1 MMSINLNNVFKS
13 FSSDG
18 IAPVQSVIDGLSFS
32 VRGGESVA
40 LMGPSG
46 SGKSTILNL
55 IAGLDL
61 PTGGNVIVDGTIIS
75 ELSAE
80 DREKFRLTSVS
91 YVFQSFH
98 LLPTLTALENCVL
111 IAFEQRTRTPEAIV
125 DEAVRTLDELGI
137 GDAANKYPAQLS
149 GGMQARVALARAL
162 VSNPKLILAD
172 EPTGNLDSKTGER
185 VLDFLFREQLKRKFT
200 LIMVTHDQHA
210 ADRAERIIHL
220 RDGRVFA

>member
-1 MMSINLNNVFKS
+1 MISVNLKNVFKS

-18 IAPVQSVIDGLSFS
+18 TAPVQPVIDGLSFS
-32 VRGGESVA
+32 VRAGESVA

-61 PTGGNVIVDGTIIS
+61 PNAGDIIVDGLEINRLSS
-75 ELSAE
+75 EA
-80 DREKFRLTSVS
+80 RESFRLKTVS

-98 LLPTLTALENCVL
+98 LLPTLTALENCAL
-111 IAFEQRTRTPEAIV
+111 IAFEQRDREPEQIIG
-125 DEAVRTLDELGI
+125 ETVRTLEELGI
-137 GDAANKYPAQLS
+137 SDAMNKYPSQLS
-149 GGMQARVALARAL
+149 GGMQARVSLARAL
-162 VSNPKLILAD
+162 VANPKLILAD

-185 VLDFLFREQLKRKFT
+185 VLDFLFREQEKRKFT
-200 LIMVTHDQHA
+200 LLLVTHDQHA

>member
-1 MMSINLNNVFKS
+1 MSSVSLDNVFKS

-18 IAPVQSVIDGLSFS
+18 SAPVQSVIDGLSFS
-32 VRGGESVA
+32 VRAGESVA

-61 PTGGNVIVDGTIIS
+61 PTAGDVVVEGKKINL
-75 ELSAE
+75 LSPE
-80 DREKFRLTSVS
+80 EREKFRLGSVS

-98 LLPTLTALENCVL
+98 LLPTLTALENCAL
-111 IAFEQRTRTPEAIV
+111 IAFEQKDREA
-125 DEAVRTLDELGI
+125 DEIIGEALRTLGELGI
-137 GDAANKYPAQLS
+137 ADAAHKYPAQLS

-162 VSNPKLILAD
+162 VAAPKLVLAD

-185 VLDFLFREQLKRKFT
+185 VLDFLFQEQAKRKFT
-200 LIMVTHDQHA
+200 LLLVTHDQNA

-220 RDGRVFA
+220 RDGRVSA